1 MLGEGPSIYTGESG
15 SHFNKIPFQWKT
27 EGGEEVSHVDL
38 RWEREFQKDG
48 TV

>member
-1 MLGEGPSIYTGESG
+1 MLGEGPSVYTGESG

-27 EGGEEVSHVDL
+27 GGEEVSHVDL